1 MSEEIR
7 QMLGQINKKL
17 EGLLALK
24 RDVAELNMRTKN
36 IEDILSEYIFV
47 LNEEEIANLE
57 EAMKEYITGKTISLE
72 DAERILGYERR
83 IWNKSPKSSIK
94 TGERRQGTSF

>member
-36 IEDILSEYIFV
+36 IEEILSEYIFV
-47 LNEEEIANLE
+47 LNEEEITDLE
-57 EAMKEYITGKTISLE
+57 EAIKEYVTGKTISLE
-72 DAERILGYERR
+72 DAERILGL
-83 IWNKSPKSSIK
+83 
-94 TGERRQGTSF
+94 

>member
-7 QMLGQINKKL
+7 QMLGEINKKL

-24 RDVAELNMRTKN
+24 RDVAELSKKTKN

-47 LNEEEIANLE
+47 LNEEEKADLE
-57 EAMKEYITGKTISLE
+57 EAMKEYVTSKTISLE
-72 DAERILGYERR
+72 GAERLLGL
-83 IWNKSPKSSIK
+83 
-94 TGERRQGTSF
+94 